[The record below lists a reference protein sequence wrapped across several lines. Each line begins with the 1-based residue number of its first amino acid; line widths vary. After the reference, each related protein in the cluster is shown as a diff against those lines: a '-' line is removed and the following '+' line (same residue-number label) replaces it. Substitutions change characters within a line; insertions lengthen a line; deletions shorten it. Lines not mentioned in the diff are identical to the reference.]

1 MHRHN
6 HFWRE
11 LNLRPLAHH
20 QCSPL
25 SNKNSGFVYF
35 CWRLEIRKWKVVESG
50 SAYGAFASERAL
62 RRIKVGRYL
71 LTFQSPNLV
80 HLRRKL
86 MNKLCQNF
94 FIKASTFLSNSSHYS
109 SNFLWARRTKYSLGH
124 NCPEQFNG
132 PKIVHFRW
140 KPERM
145 NVAKSMKSWSSFPL
159 VHHFFGVAFLRNSF
173 EALCQSSKLLIA
185 IIVKTKF
192 VNFCQKSMKNL
203 FFYTFFWKNISISSC
218 DFEKSWFLYMFFCT
232 IRLWKQLRHG
242 LKIVYKLHKT

>member
-1 MHRHN
+1 
-6 HFWRE
+6 
-11 LNLRPLAHH
+11 
-20 QCSPL
+20 
-25 SNKNSGFVYF
+25 
-35 CWRLEIRKWKVVESG
+35 
-50 SAYGAFASERAL
+50 
-62 RRIKVGRYL
+62 
-71 LTFQSPNLV
+71 
-80 HLRRKL
+80 

-124 NCPEQFNG
+124 NCPEQLNG

-192 VNFCQKSMKNL
+192 VNFCQKFMKNL
-203 FFYTFFWKNISISSC
+203 AFLYFF
-218 DFEKSWFLYMFFCT
+218 FEKYFYF
-232 IRLWKQLRHG
+232 K
-242 LKIVYKLHKT
+242 V